1 MHICWDETS
10 GYSWFLKLW
19 CLCGVIM
26 LFFHLFIFENNLN
39 FKFHNRNKI
48 HAKWQ
53 SWYTRFLQRNQTNRG
68 HTHKNGNTHIYLEA
82 KKSHHL
88 PLKLA
93 TQENQKSNSESKVLK
108 IKGADGWSSS
118 LGSEMLS
125 IDLPDEWV
133 RKKKKQTGKNP
144 SLLSVLFC
152 SLSRWTGWCRLTLG
166 REVYLLSLANQM
178 VISSL

>member
-1 MHICWDETS
+1 M
-10 GYSWFLKLW
+10 KLW

-93 TQENQKSNSESKVLK
+93 TQENQKGNSESKVLK

-133 RKKKKQTGKNP
+133 RKKKKTHREKSFP
-144 SLLSVLFC
+144 PFCFVLFTLSVDWTMPAHTGEG
-152 SLSRWTGWCRLTLG
+152 SVLSESRQSNGNFIQKHPYRYTP
-166 REVYLLSLANQM
+166 VMNA
-178 VISSL
+178 